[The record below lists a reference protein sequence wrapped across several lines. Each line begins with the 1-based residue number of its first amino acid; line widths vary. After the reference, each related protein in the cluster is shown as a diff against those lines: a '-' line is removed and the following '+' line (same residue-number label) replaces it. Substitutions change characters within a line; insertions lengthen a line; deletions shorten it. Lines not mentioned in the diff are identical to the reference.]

1 MFEGLCEPFRLRAV
15 RPSGFPSMS
24 VSFAPPPSP
33 QAVLPMRPL
42 RSLPSLPR
50 QTAST
55 PVAQL
60 RFASLTT
67 GRLAA
72 STHKASFSIPSA
84 ARLPAAK
91 ADFEALRKTFCAWP
105 LRGPERPVSE
115 GPEGKGCIFFS
126 QCSSY
131 RRCGVR
137 GLGIVLF
144 ARWIPRFSARLSA
157 RFLVASFFYATVLP
171 KSSMPW
177 LRPFCADCADR

>member
-1 MFEGLCEPFRLRAV
+1 MEAVWLPFD
-15 RPSGFPSMS
+15 
-24 VSFAPPPSP
+24 VS
-33 QAVLPMRPL
+33 LL
-42 RSLPSLPR
+42 RSAVKPASGLDDASAPEPAIPSASDRLPPI
-50 QTAST
+50 
-55 PVAQL
+55 AQL

-72 STHKASFSIPSA
+72 STHKATFSIPPA

-91 ADFEALRKTFCAWP
+91 ADFVALRKTFCAWP
-105 LRGPERPVSE
+105 LRGPERPASE
-115 GPEGKGCIFFS
+115 RAGRKRMYIFS
-126 QCSSY
+126 QCNGY

-177 LRPFCADCADR
+177 LRPFCADCADH